1 LQKKNKKRRVIMS
14 FKVFRLVCVVVSLF
28 VACSLVFSSIS
39 RAEDYNLGVAL
50 GFTGTGTLY
59 SKDQMEGI
67 QVAVDE
73 INAKGGFLGKYPV
86 KVFQQDTQTKPDV
99 GVRTVKDLILRDK
112 VRAVINDY
120 SSAVAVAVKPI
131 CREYK
136 TLHIAAISNSENITK
151 INYSPYTFQVVP
163 NSYMQAKAASHAVAT
178 MAKAKGWK
186 EYVTLASDYEW
197 GRSTQEEVVTDL
209 KKVAPFL
216 KVKKELWPKLGETQF
231 ASFVTS
237 IMSMKPDFVYACLA
251 SKDNVTFTEQ
261 AKPYGFFDKIPYVGS
276 MQSVTELITEAK
288 TMPRGLVAISR
299 APFFAHMDIP
309 MMANFVKNYRAK
321 YNGKYPS
328 DWAVMGYDAVYA
340 LKQGVEKANSI
351 DTEKVKDSMKGLTVD
366 LTRGKLQ
373 FRPIDNQ
380 LRCSSY
386 VGVVKDDPKYPF
398 PILAE
403 LIEIK
408 AADSERPEAEIV
420 AARQAE
426 KK

>member
-1 LQKKNKKRRVIMS
+1 
-14 FKVFRLVCVVVSLF
+14 
-28 VACSLVFSSIS
+28 
-39 RAEDYNLGVAL
+39 
-50 GFTGTGTLY
+50 
-59 SKDQMEGI
+59 
-67 QVAVDE
+67 
-73 INAKGGFLGKYPV
+73 
-86 KVFQQDTQTKPDV
+86 
-99 GVRTVKDLILRDK
+99 
-112 VRAVINDY
+112 
-120 SSAVAVAVKPI
+120 
-131 CREYK
+131 
-136 TLHIAAISNSENITK
+136 
-151 INYSPYTFQVVP
+151 
-163 NSYMQAKAASHAVAT
+163 
-178 MAKAKGWK
+178 
-186 EYVTLASDYEW
+186 
-197 GRSTQEEVVTDL
+197 
-209 KKVAPFL
+209 
-216 KVKKELWPKLGETQF
+216 
-231 ASFVTS
+231 
-237 IMSMKPDFVYACLA
+237 
-251 SKDNVTFTEQ
+251 
-261 AKPYGFFDKIPYVGS
+261 

-328 DWAVMGYDAVYA
+328 DWAVMGYDAVWA
-340 LKQGVEKANSI
+340 LKQGVDKANSI

-366 LTRGKLQ
+366 ITRGKLQ

-386 VGVVKDDPKYPF
+386 VGVVTDDPKYPF

>member
-1 LQKKNKKRRVIMS
+1 MVL
-14 FKVFRLVCVVVSLF
+14 VVVSLLM
-28 VACSLVFSSIS
+28 ACFLVFGSMA

-73 INAKGGFLGKYPV
+73 INAKGGLLGKYPI

-136 TLHIAAISNSENITK
+136 VLHIAAISNSENITK

-163 NSYMQAKAASHAVAT
+163 NSYMQAKAASYAVAQ
-178 MAKAKGWK
+178 MAKQKGWK

-197 GRSTQEEVVTDL
+197 GRSTQEEVVADL

-237 IMSMKPDFVYACLA
+237 IMAMKPDFVYACLA

-299 APFFAHMDIP
+299 APFFAHMDVP

-328 DWAVMGYDAVYA
+328 DWAVMGYDAVWA
-340 LKQGVEKANSI
+340 LKQGVDKANSI
-351 DTEKVKDSMKGLTVD
+351 DTEKVKDAMKGLTVD

-386 VGVVKDDPKYPF
+386 VGVVKDDSKYPF

>member
-1 LQKKNKKRRVIMS
+1 LAQ
-14 FKVFRLVCVVVSLF
+14 
-28 VACSLVFSSIS
+28 
-39 RAEDYNLGVAL
+39 
-50 GFTGTGTLY
+50 
-59 SKDQMEGI
+59 
-67 QVAVDE
+67 
-73 INAKGGFLGKYPV
+73 
-86 KVFQQDTQTKPDV
+86 
-99 GVRTVKDLILRDK
+99 
-112 VRAVINDY
+112 
-120 SSAVAVAVKPI
+120 
-131 CREYK
+131 
-136 TLHIAAISNSENITK
+136 
-151 INYSPYTFQVVP
+151 
-163 NSYMQAKAASHAVAT
+163 
-178 MAKAKGWK
+178 AKGWK

-197 GRSTQEEVVTDL
+197 GRSTQEILVNEV
-209 KKVAPFL
+209 KKAIPQS
-216 KVKKELWPKLGETQF
+216 KVQKELWPKLGETQF
-231 ASFVTS
+231 ASFITS

-288 TMPRGLVAISR
+288 TMPRGLVAIAR

-366 LTRGKLQ
+366 ITRGKLQ

-386 VGVVKDDPKYPF
+386 LGTVKDDPKYPF

>member
-1 LQKKNKKRRVIMS
+1 LGKYYKKRGFIMRTRALRTVPVIVLM
-14 FKVFRLVCVVVSLF
+14 VFGLGL
-28 VACSLVFSSIS
+28 LWTGTGNT
-39 RAEDYNLGVAL
+39 AENYNLGVAL

-59 SKDQMEGI
+59 SKDQLEGV

-73 INAKGGFLGKYPV
+73 INGKGGFLGKYPV
-86 KVFQQDTQTKPDV
+86 KIFQQDTQTKPDV
-99 GVRTVKDLILRDK
+99 GVRAVKDLILRDK

-163 NSYMQAKAASHAVAT
+163 NSYMQAKAAALGVAK
-178 MAKAKGWK
+178 MAKAKNWK
-186 EYVTLASDYEW
+186 NYVTIASDYEW
-197 GRSTQEEVVTDL
+197 GRSTQEELVKNLKQSAPQLVL
-209 KKVAPFL
+209 KKEF
-216 KVKKELWPKLGETQF
+216 WPRLGETQF
-231 ASFVTS
+231 TSFITS
-237 IMSMKPDFVYACLA
+237 IMSMKPDFIYPVLA
-251 SKDNVTFTEQ
+251 SKDNVAFTEQ
-261 AKPYGFFDKIPYVGS
+261 AKPYGFFEKVPYVGS

-299 APFFAHMDIP
+299 APFFAHLDVP
-309 MMANFVKNYRAK
+309 MMASFVKTYQTK
-321 YNGKYPS
+321 YKKYPS

-340 LKQGVEKANSI
+340 LKQGVEKAGSI
-351 DTEKVKDSMKGLTVD
+351 DTDKVKDAMKGLTVD

-386 VGVVKDDPKYPF
+386 VGVVADDPKYPF
-398 PILAE
+398 PILKD
-403 LIEIK
+403 LIEVKGI
-408 AADSERPEAEIV
+408 DSERPEAEII
-420 AARQAE
+420 AARKAE
-426 KK
+426 QK